1 MSLDAM
7 DIDPAPLS
15 PERKRKNKE
24 KDRHSAKKRKHQ
36 VTTTT
41 AQPDVEESSPKAKKK
56 EKKEKKHKKHKYHEG
71 LEASARALPDT
82 PNSRS
87 KKPKKPAHQSHQ
99 AALNDDW
106 EQEEQPSK
114 PQSQSPTTSRKPLSK
129 ASVSQ
134 LESTSADSTE
144 SSAFHLITATL
155 YVPLSPISIS
165 PTHALS
171 SLQAEHLSPLLL
183 TYYPP
188 LRGIVLAYSNAFISS
203 SAPSP
208 TSPPTPPHNPDEDL
222 NPQPLTLAVS
232 AGEYGVLYV
241 YLTATFLIFRPER
254 GQLLEGWI
262 NVQSDGFLGAVV
274 YNLFS
279 VGIERRRLPADWQ
292 WVAPGEEST
301 TAALGTTTPKR
312 SSGTDDDDDDDNEDK
327 DSDFDS
333 DKENFRPL
341 PATSSTILDLNAQN
355 HNHEGME
362 PPFEAFEDAAAG
374 YFRTRSGRR
383 VRGMVRF
390 RVRDVDV
397 IPGAEHDKGFL
408 SIEGTMLS
416 AVEEAKLLEEERRR
430 AALAPLSSSSSSSAV
445 ARARAGAGRSGD
457 EVPPRAMMS
466 GGLGIPSAAA
476 TAAAASDDD
485 ADDDLME
492 VEPEA
497 ELPVPVPGKQGKDK
511 EKKKKTKVKKTTS

>member
-1 MSLDAM
+1 MSPDAM

-15 PERKRKNKE
+15 LERKRKNKE
-24 KDRHSAKKRKHQ
+24 KDRHSAKKRKHELS
-36 VTTTT
+36 TAT
-41 AQPDVEESSPKAKKK
+41 AQPDVEAASKAKKK
-56 EKKEKKHKKHKYHEG
+56 AKKAKQHKDHG
-71 LEASARALPDT
+71 FLESSAQALQHT
-82 PNSRS
+82 PNPRS
-87 KKPKKPAHQSHQ
+87 KKPKKHAHQSHE
-99 AALNDDW
+99 AVVNDDQ
-106 EQEEQPSK
+106 EQEQTSSK
-114 PQSQSPTTSRKPLSK
+114 RQSQSTTTSRKPLSK
-129 ASVSQ
+129 ASASQ
-134 LESTSADSTE
+134 FESSFADPTE
-144 SSAFHLITATL
+144 SSPFHLITATL

-188 LRGIVLAYSNAFISS
+188 LRGIVLAYSNASISS
-203 SAPSP
+203 ISPSP
-208 TSPPTPPHNPDEDL
+208 TAPPTPDNPDEDL

-254 GQLLEGWI
+254 GQPLEGWI

-279 VGIERRRLPADWQ
+279 VGIERRRLPADWE

-301 TAALGTTTPKR
+301 TSALETTTSKN
-312 SSGTDDDDDDDNEDK
+312 SSGTDDDDDDNEDK

-333 DKENFRPL
+333 DKENFRPM
-341 PATSSTILDLNAQN
+341 PATSSAMLDMSTQ
-355 HNHEGME
+355 HQNHEGME

-408 SIEGTMLS
+408 SIEGTMLN
-416 AVEEAKLLEEERRR
+416 AEEEAKLLEEERRK
-430 AALAPLSSSSSSSAV
+430 AGFASLTPSSSA
-445 ARARAGAGRSGD
+445 AAAAAAAARAGVGRSGD
-457 EVPPRAMMS
+457 EVPSRAMMS
-466 GGLGIPSAAA
+466 GGLGTSSAAA
-476 TAAAASDDD
+476 TAAADDD
-485 ADDDLME
+485 DVME
-492 VEPEA
+492 MEPEG
-497 ELPVPVPGKQGKDK
+497 ELPVLVPGKKGKDK
-511 EKKKKTKVKKTTS
+511 EKKKKKKVKKTTS

>member
-24 KDRHSAKKRKHQ
+24 KDGHSVKKRKHELS
-36 VTTTT
+36 TTT
-41 AQPDVEESSPKAKKK
+41 AQPDVEELSPKAKKK
-56 EKKEKKHKKHKYHEG
+56 EKKEKKEKKHKKHKDHEDHED
-71 LEASARALPDT
+71 LEPSAQALPDT

-87 KKPKKPAHQSHQ
+87 KKSKKHALQSHET
-99 AALNDDW
+99 ALNADQE

-129 ASVSQ
+129 ASASQ

-144 SSAFHLITATL
+144 SSPFHLITATL

-188 LRGIVLAYSNAFISS
+188 LRGIVLAYSNASISS

-208 TSPPTPPHNPDEDL
+208 TSPPATHNPDEDL

-254 GQLLEGWI
+254 GQPLEGWI

-279 VGIERRRLPADWQ
+279 VGIERRRLPADWE
-292 WVAPGEEST
+292 WVGPGEEST
-301 TAALGTTTPKR
+301 TSTLETTATSKK

-341 PATSSTILDLNAQN
+341 PATSSAMLDMGTQ
-355 HNHEGME
+355 HQSHEGVE

-390 RVRDVDV
+390 HVRDVDV

-416 AVEEAKLLEEERRR
+416 PEEEAKLVEEGRRR
-430 AALAPLSSSSSSSAV
+430 AGFAPLSSSSSAAV
-445 ARARAGAGRSGD
+445 GAGRGGH
-457 EVPPRAMMS
+457 EVPPQAMMS
-466 GGLGIPSAAA
+466 GGLGISS
-476 TAAAASDDD
+476 TTTTTTNDDD
-485 ADDDLME
+485 DDDVME

-497 ELPVPVPGKQGKDK
+497 ELPVPLPGKQGKDK
-511 EKKKKTKVKKTTS
+511 EKKKKKKVKKTTS

>member
-1 MSLDAM
+1 
-7 DIDPAPLS
+7 
-15 PERKRKNKE
+15 
-24 KDRHSAKKRKHQ
+24 
-36 VTTTT
+36 
-41 AQPDVEESSPKAKKK
+41 
-56 EKKEKKHKKHKYHEG
+56 
-71 LEASARALPDT
+71 
-82 PNSRS
+82 
-87 KKPKKPAHQSHQ
+87 
-99 AALNDDW
+99 
-106 EQEEQPSK
+106 
-114 PQSQSPTTSRKPLSK
+114 
-129 ASVSQ
+129 
-134 LESTSADSTE
+134 
-144 SSAFHLITATL
+144 
-155 YVPLSPISIS
+155 
-165 PTHALS
+165 
-171 SLQAEHLSPLLL
+171 
-183 TYYPP
+183 
-188 LRGIVLAYSNAFISS
+188 
-203 SAPSP
+203 
-208 TSPPTPPHNPDEDL
+208 
-222 NPQPLTLAVS
+222 PLTLAVS